1 MKLISRRKRYIFI
14 ERLPFD
20 NPDVI
25 KLFISTNISD
35 IEKYYQIISEIL
47 LYLAKSNNLNC
58 YSFFADLDNEVVLF
72 TEALLAKVLNLQHY
86 GFLAIVLLAPKI
98 DILKTIKF
106 IEPKISINYLP
117 DFFPPNSEFFFSGGN
132 YDADYDFLFFKKIYE
147 PIIIDTFSSLA
158 EKYDINLEISGFTIV
173 TEETDFSLSDFF
185 QTKFKINEKVGI
197 PKRSLIITRNQANEA
212 ISEEEFLNSIVSYI
226 LQLLKDFQ
234 VSNSI
239 IIRLYGP
246 SFKTKDFED
255 LINFLTKNHIDYY
268 LINIRKKLLF
278 LPQKEQELWIE
289 IHNPHE
295 LQKILSQIFALP
307 ALGES
312 NIFLGAKD
320 KIIQKIKTELFEKAK
335 QGIDFNRNDL
345 DYYLFQLFIDCDF
358 FVKKLD
364 KKGKKDKKDAFQIVP
379 LKHSIREIKKQLKI
393 LI

>member
-72 TEALLAKVLNLQHY
+72 TEAPLAKIFSLQHY
-86 GFLAIVLLAPKI
+86 GFLAIVSLAPKI

-106 IEPKISINYLP
+106 IEPKISINYSP
-117 DFFPPNSEFFFSGGN
+117 DFFPPNSEFFSSGGN
-132 YDADYDFLFFKKIYE
+132 YDADYDYLFFKKIYE

-158 EKYDINLEISGFTIV
+158 EKYDIDLEISGFTI
-173 TEETDFSLSDFF
+173 ETKETNFSLSDLF
-185 QTKFKINEKVGI
+185 QTKFKINEKVNL
-197 PKRSLIITRNQANEA
+197 PKRSLIITRNQANES
-212 ISEEEFLNSIVSYI
+212 ISEEEFLNSIVSSI

-234 VSNSI
+234 VSNSS
-239 IIRLYGP
+239 IIRLYQP
-246 SFKTKDFED
+246 SFKTKDSES
-255 LINFLTKNHIDYY
+255 LINFLNKNHIDYY
-268 LINIRKKLLF
+268 LINVRKKLLF
-278 LPQKEQELWIE
+278 LSQKEQELWIE

-295 LQKILSQIFALP
+295 LQKILFQIFTLP

-312 NIFLGAKD
+312 NIFLGAKN

-358 FVKKLD
+358 FIKKLD
-364 KKGKKDKKDAFQIVP
+364 KKGKKDKKDAFQIVSP
-379 LKHSIREIKKQLKI
+379 KHSIRE
-393 LI
+393 